1 MILYQCLR
9 CIRSERLEEILLLEE
24 PPWRMLGGEQRISS
38 ETNLSEINELKMILV
53 TLSHSRP

>member
-24 PPWRMLGGEQRISS
+24 PPWRMLGGEQRSS